1 MVDNVQGFSS
11 YMGEQLNG
19 LVVITIM
26 NYTT

>member
-1 MVDNVQGFSS
+1 MVDSVQGFSS

>member
-1 MVDNVQGFSS
+1 MAVNVQGFSS

-26 NYTT
+26 NFTT

>member
-1 MVDNVQGFSS
+1 MVDSVQGFSG

-19 LVVITIM
+19 SVVITIM